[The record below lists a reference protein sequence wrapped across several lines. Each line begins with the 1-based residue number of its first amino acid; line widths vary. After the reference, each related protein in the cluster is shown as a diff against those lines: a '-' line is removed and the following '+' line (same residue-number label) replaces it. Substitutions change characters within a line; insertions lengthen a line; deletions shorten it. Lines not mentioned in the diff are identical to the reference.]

1 MQAGH
6 TTQAMVVG
14 NGARETDAR
23 SLGVPWGR
31 PVELPGVGVTS
42 LRVVVVLGGVLLGG
56 IGLGVL
62 TLDGARAPKPL
73 VISGDV
79 GTSKEMV
86 AALHARAASVVA
98 ASPAAVGVEPGSLPR
113 AGGPAA
119 RPAAAPVAPPPPAEV
134 TPIQQA
140 APVRPP
146 EPLQEVAPARAPEPV
161 RQVQR
166 ASAPEPSPIQARSEP
181 AAARFRP
188 APEPARREPEPE
200 PEPEKP
206 RDALSE
212 AMHQRVKP
220 EAKDSEGSEEPPPA
234 KGSAG
239 GDDFDLSATKAAL
252 ASAAARASKCQPK
265 GGPTG
270 AGSVR
275 VTIGPSGSVTSVTM
289 QTAKFQDTSTG
300 NCVQMVFR
308 QAKVPAFSGSEKSV
322 NKKFTIPD

>member
-1 MQAGH
+1 
-6 TTQAMVVG
+6 
-14 NGARETDAR
+14 
-23 SLGVPWGR
+23 
-31 PVELPGVGVTS
+31 
-42 LRVVVVLGGVLLGG
+42 
-56 IGLGVL
+56 
-62 TLDGARAPKPL
+62 
-73 VISGDV
+73 
-79 GTSKEMV
+79 
-86 AALHARAASVVA
+86 
-98 ASPAAVGVEPGSLPR
+98 
-113 AGGPAA
+113 
-119 RPAAAPVAPPPPAEV
+119 
-134 TPIQQA
+134 
-140 APVRPP
+140 
-146 EPLQEVAPARAPEPV
+146 
-161 RQVQR
+161 
-166 ASAPEPSPIQARSEP
+166 
-181 AAARFRP
+181 
-188 APEPARREPEPE
+188 
-200 PEPEKP
+200 
-206 RDALSE
+206 
-212 AMHQRVKP
+212 MHQRVKP